1 MTTHA
6 FLDSLTR
13 RGVRLSAASGRLDID
28 APAGVLTAED
38 RVALAEHKAELV
50 AILTAPVPDPCAQ
63 VPEPAAPLQFQC
75 PTCEDSSQVVPDV
88 FGVGEPWPKWIDR
101 TGGNPMIHPLP
112 CPSCRPAE
120 WAEARERLRSR

>member
-38 RVALAEHKAELV
+38 RAALAEHKAELV
-50 AILTAPVPDPCAQ
+50 AILTAPVP
-63 VPEPAAPLQFQC
+63 EPAAPPLFHC
-75 PTCEDSSQVVPDV
+75 PTCEDSSQVVPDA

-101 TGGNPMIHPLP
+101 TGGKPMIHPLP

>member
-6 FLDSLTR
+6 FLDSPTR
-13 RGVRLSAASGRLDID
+13 RGVRLSATSGRLDID

-38 RVALAEHKAELV
+38 RAALAEHKAELV
-50 AILTAPVPDPCAQ
+50 AILTAPAPDPCAQ
-63 VPEPAAPLQFQC
+63 VPEPAAPPLFHC
-75 PTCEDSSQVVPDV
+75 PTCEDSSQVVPDA

-112 CPSCRPAE
+112 CPSCRHDEFAT
-120 WAEARERLRSR
+120 ERTKRLKI